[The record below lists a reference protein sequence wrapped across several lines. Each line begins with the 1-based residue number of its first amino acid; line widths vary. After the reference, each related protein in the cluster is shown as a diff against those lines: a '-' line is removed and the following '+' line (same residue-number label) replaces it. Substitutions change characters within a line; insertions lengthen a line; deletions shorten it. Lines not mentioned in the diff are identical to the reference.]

1 VSAHRL
7 NDLNSSQCVASPL
20 PQSSSDQANS
30 LFLPNQDSG
39 GIWND
44 FNLYS
49 TSTTYAPQLSNSFLS
64 YDLLSVDDQFIPDPS
79 TLQSHL
85 ENSNSP
91 FPTDYST
98 TSSIQSST
106 PLVLQE
112 DLTAF
117 LSVINQSTEPTH
129 LPLTTATTSN
139 SIITLKPNTPPT
151 LSAKP
156 GRKRSSDQEDEDQ
169 TVKRLR
175 NNAAAAKYRQ
185 KKVDRIDTLEK
196 ELTETSKE
204 RDDLKLQL
212 AKRDAELD
220 LLKRLLAEKGSLI
233 GLV

>member
-1 VSAHRL
+1 VSAHSF

-20 PQSSSDQANS
+20 PQSSSDQANN
-30 LFLPNQDSG
+30 LFLSNQDSG

-44 FNLYS
+44 FNLHS

-64 YDLLSVDDQFIPDPS
+64 HDLLSVDDHFIPDLS
-79 TLQSHL
+79 TPQSYL
-85 ENSNSP
+85 GNSNSNSP

-112 DLTAF
+112 DLTTF
-117 LSVINQSTEPTH
+117 LPIINQSTEPTH
-129 LPLTTATTSN
+129 LPSTTTTTSN
-139 SIITLKPNTPPT
+139 SIITLKPNTQPT
-151 LSAKP
+151 ISTKP
-156 GRKRSSDQEDEDQ
+156 GRKRSSNQEDDDQ
-169 TVKRLR
+169 RVKRLR

-185 KKVDRIDTLEK
+185 KKVDRIDALEK

-220 LLKRLLAEKGSLI
+220 LLKRLLMGK
-233 GLV
+233 